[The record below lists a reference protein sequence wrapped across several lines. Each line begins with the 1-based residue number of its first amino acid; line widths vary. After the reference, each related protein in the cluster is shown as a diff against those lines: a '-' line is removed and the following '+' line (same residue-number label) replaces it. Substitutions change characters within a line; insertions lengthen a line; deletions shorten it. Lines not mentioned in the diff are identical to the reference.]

1 MQVPFLTMPHNAPA
15 QTAPAASSSG
25 FERVLNAA
33 SDTDPLPVAQDEKR
47 PDRDGVPDDQKAPP
61 EKLPQP
67 EDLPADNA
75 GSSELPDPEAASAGG
90 IEQALSARN
99 DPLPQGE
106 PIEAVE
112 DAARG
117 EDIPVSVPFSPEAVT
132 GLDAEPAEAVI
143 ALGDDRKAA
152 VIPDADAAA
161 PVVARNVQSLDV
173 RPVEPA
179 QDHEAGLAEA
189 AAVQDTGAEE
199 VVPVQAGSVPAAAGA
214 SEVHNASQLGQ
225 AQPASGPGNAAI
237 EAGLQ
242 ASAKSPDVVGQRA
255 LTAGAAQ
262 PSPFDRMVDDA
273 GGKGS
278 APERDIVEVRTA
290 GAAKPSQSLQAAAS
304 GPQLQD
310 ATILPQQMRLAAVQP
325 AMSPEAPQPAPQPNS
340 PIVRQVVDQLV
351 QIPTETGTATI
362 RLKPHG
368 MGVIEISVDRAADG
382 RLEVDMRVQNPLVL
396 EAMRNERSA
405 ISHLFQPS
413 GGNSGGSLNMDL
425 FQPGTGRGGQGQQ
438 QGQTPRT
445 ADGSS
450 EGPDRAESLDNSGP
464 DDNAPRSQA
473 RSAGGLNILT

>member
-1 MQVPFLTMPHNAPA
+1 M
-15 QTAPAASSSG
+15 
-25 FERVLNAA
+25 
-33 SDTDPLPVAQDEKR
+33 
-47 PDRDGVPDDQKAPP
+47 
-61 EKLPQP
+61 
-67 EDLPADNA
+67 
-75 GSSELPDPEAASAGG
+75 
-90 IEQALSARN
+90 
-99 DPLPQGE
+99 
-106 PIEAVE
+106 
-112 DAARG
+112 
-117 EDIPVSVPFSPEAVT
+117 
-132 GLDAEPAEAVI
+132 
-143 ALGDDRKAA
+143 
-152 VIPDADAAA
+152 
-161 PVVARNVQSLDV
+161 
-173 RPVEPA
+173 
-179 QDHEAGLAEA
+179 
-189 AAVQDTGAEE
+189 
-199 VVPVQAGSVPAAAGA
+199 
-214 SEVHNASQLGQ
+214 
-225 AQPASGPGNAAI
+225 
-237 EAGLQ
+237 
-242 ASAKSPDVVGQRA
+242 
-255 LTAGAAQ
+255 
-262 PSPFDRMVDDA
+262 DDA

-278 APERDIVEVRTA
+278 APEREIVEVRTA
-290 GAAKPSQSLQAAAS
+290 GAAKPLQSLQAASAAAS

-310 ATILPQQMRLAAVQP
+310 TTILPQQMRLAAVQT